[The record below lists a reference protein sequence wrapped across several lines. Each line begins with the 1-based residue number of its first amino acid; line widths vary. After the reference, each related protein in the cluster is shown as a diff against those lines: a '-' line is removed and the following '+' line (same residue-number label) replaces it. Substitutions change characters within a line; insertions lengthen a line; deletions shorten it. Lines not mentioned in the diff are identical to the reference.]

1 MRFWRRASD
10 KPFVLFFATD
20 LHGSEKCFL
29 KFLNAAKFYGA
40 DGLVLGG
47 DLTGKGL
54 VPIVQTGDGYRA
66 EIQGRVDVAATESE
80 VQKIERRVR
89 FNGFYP
95 HRCQPDELAQLQADA
110 SYRDAVFS
118 RVMRNEVERWV
129 AIADERV
136 TQAGVPCVMMPGNDD
151 DPFVS
156 EVLDAAKVVRNVDGR
171 IVEFGPYQVLG
182 FGWSNPTPWRSPREL
197 EEPQIASA
205 LRALARELD
214 DPQRAIFNVHPPPHN
229 SSLDLAPRLKDDL
242 SFASPDGQSQLV
254 PVGSTAV
261 REVIA
266 GRQPLLS
273 LHGHVHESRGVAR
286 IGTTL
291 CLNPGSEYNAG
302 VLRGVLVRLGP
313 TSVEG
318 HQFVAG

>member
-1 MRFWRRASD
+1 MRFLRRSHD

-29 KFLNAAKFYGA
+29 KFLNAAKFYEA

-54 VPIVQTGDGYRA
+54 VPVVQTNGGYRA
-66 EIQGRVDVAATESE
+66 EIQGRVEAVVADSDVRE
-80 VQKIERRVR
+80 IERRIR

-95 HRCQPDELAQLQADA
+95 HRCQPDELEQLQVDPAF
-110 SYRDAVFS
+110 RDAVFS
-118 RVMRNEVERWV
+118 RVMRNELERWV

-136 TQAGVPCVMMPGNDD
+136 AQAGVPCVMMPGNDD

-156 EVLDAAKVVRNVDGR
+156 EILDTAKVVRNVDGR
-171 IVEFGPYQVLG
+171 IAEFGPYHVLG
-182 FGWSNPTPWRSPREL
+182 FGWSNPTPWRSPREM
-197 EEPQIASA
+197 EELQIAST
-205 LRALARELD
+205 LRELAD
-214 DPQRAIFNVHPPPHN
+214 ELEDPSRAIFDVHPPPHN
-229 SSLDLAPRLKDDL
+229 SSLDLAPKLKEDL

-261 REVIA
+261 RDIIA
-266 GRQPLLS
+266 EYQPLLS
-273 LHGHVHESRGVAR
+273 LHGHVHESRGSAG
-286 IGTTL
+286 IGGTL

-313 TSVEG
+313 TKVEG